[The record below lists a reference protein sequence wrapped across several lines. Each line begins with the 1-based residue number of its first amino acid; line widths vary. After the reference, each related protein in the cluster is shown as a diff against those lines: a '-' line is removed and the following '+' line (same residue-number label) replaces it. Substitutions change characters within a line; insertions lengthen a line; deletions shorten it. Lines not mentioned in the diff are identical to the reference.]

1 MASSTTARSGAAGAR
16 GGTKGV
22 ARGERE
28 EQILAVAGAVFGE
41 QGYAATSVADIAA
54 RAGISKPLIYNYFGS
69 KDGLFERVVG
79 EAAALIVTEIERSA
93 RLGAVGVERGLV
105 TLDGVFGVLEGRIWT
120 WQVVNDPTAPTT
132 GSIATVQDACRRRL
146 EELAA
151 EGVGELLRLAG
162 VTDPLDVE
170 AMTAVWGQVFA
181 TLVTWWTQH
190 PDVTREQMTARCV
203 RLFDAVLAR

>member
-1 MASSTTARSGAAGAR
+1 MAVRPNA
-16 GGTKGV
+16 GTKGV
-22 ARGERE
+22 PRAERE
-28 EQILAVAGAVFGE
+28 EQILDVASVAFGTD
-41 QGYAATSVADIAA
+41 GFAATNIADVARA
-54 RAGISKPLIYNYFGS
+54 AGISKPLVYNYFGS
-69 KDGLFERVVG
+69 KEGLFERCLG
-79 EAAALIVTEIERSA
+79 IAADLLVTEIERSA
-93 RLGAVGVERGLV
+93 GLGAVGVERGLV
-105 TLDGVFGVLEGRIWT
+105 TLDGVFGVLEGRVWA
-120 WQVVNDPTAPTT
+120 WQVANDPTAPAT
-132 GSIATVQDACRRRL
+132 GTIAEVQDACRRRL

-190 PDVTREQMTARCV
+190 PDVTREQMTERCV